1 MTTKLTFVQKAV
13 PTALFCI
20 IGSYGLSRM
29 IGGRLEVQ
37 SQRTKSRTERQYELE
52 EEHAVVM
59 RNLAEVDAY
68 ENKPVPSP
76 VAGAPA
82 KA

>member
-20 IGSYGLSRM
+20 IGSYWLSRM
-29 IGGRLEVQ
+29 ISGRLDVQ

-59 RNLAEVDAY
+59 RNLAEVDEY
-68 ENKPVPSP
+68 VNKPVPSA
-76 VAGAPA
+76 AGPA